1 MAFCY
6 RHPDRETGVS
16 CSNCGR
22 PICPDCMTPT
32 PVGMRCPECSRETTK
47 VHRLREE
54 QPMTQRA
61 PVTMAIIAVNVAV
74 FVIGLVL
81 DSRLGLSG
89 GLGKLQREGAL
100 FGPLV
105 ADGEWWRIVS
115 SGFLHLGF
123 LHIGMNMLLLFF
135 LGRVLEE
142 AIGSTRFAAIYSVSL
157 VAGSLGSLLLE
168 PTVAAAGASGAV
180 FGLMGAA
187 LVASRSR
194 GINPWESGIGTLVVL
209 NLLLTFAVPGIAKGG
224 HLGGLIGGLVVG
236 YLLIELDQRRRMLGR
251 GVVPAIVI
259 GVVATVAIALVTV
272 LVAQSKFPVI
282 TA

>member
-1 MAFCY
+1 M
-6 RHPDRETGVS
+6 HS
-16 CSNCGR
+16 S
-22 PICPDCMTPT
+22 
-32 PVGMRCPECSRETTK
+32 PVGMRCPDCAAQRTK
-47 VHRLREE
+47 VIDARRTLDPRLIDV
-54 QPMTQRA
+54 A
-61 PVTMAIIAVNVAV
+61 PVTAVLIALNVIV
-74 FVIGLVL
+74 FLAELVTGGA
-81 DSRLGLSG
+81 SSG
-89 GLGKLQREGAL
+89 VSSQITGSVLQHGVF

-135 LGRVLEE
+135 LGRVLEGS
-142 AIGSTRFAAIYSVSL
+142 IGSVRFAAIYFASL

-194 GINPWESGIGTLVVL
+194 GINPWESGIGGLVVL

-224 HLGGLIGGLVVG
+224 HLGGLIGGLIIG
-236 YLLIELDQRRRMLGR
+236 YLLIELDERRRMLGR
-251 GVVPAIVI
+251 GVLPAIVI
-259 GVVATVAIALVTV
+259 GVVATVAIAVATV
-272 LVAQSKFPVI
+272 LVAQGKFPPI
-282 TA
+282 SA

>member
-105 ADGEWWRIVS
+105 ADGEWWRIVT
-115 SGFLHLGF
+115 SGFLHSGLWHVGLNMFLIYILGSQVE
-123 LHIGMNMLLLFF
+123 IA
-135 LGRVLEE
+135 LGRARYAV
-142 AIGSTRFAAIYSVSL
+142 IYFGAL
-157 VAGSLGSLLLE
+157 LAGSLGSMLLS
-168 PTVAAAGASGAV
+168 PDSVVVGASGAG
-180 FGLMGAA
+180 FGLMGAYA
-187 LVASRSR
+187 VVAWTR
-194 GINPWESGIGTLVVL
+194 GFSVWQSGIGGLILL
-209 NLLLTFAVPGIAKGG
+209 NIAFTFAVPNIAIGG
-224 HLGGLIGGLVVG
+224 HLGGLIGGA
-236 YLLIELDQRRRMLGR
+236 LLGFLFAVLDDKRHVFGSSRA
-251 GVVPAIVI
+251 PAIAI
-259 GVVATVAIALVTV
+259 GVAFGAACFVGTV
-272 LVAQSKFPVI
+272 LVAQAAFPQL
-282 TA
+282 A